1 LNFPDFIDDYEVIEQ
16 IGAGSSSVVY
26 KVKDKNG
33 DVFALKLF
41 HLGLNLTGSL
51 KKRFLSEARTLEKV
65 SSARTARLFRVG
77 ETESSLYLLMELV
90 EGKPLD
96 QVIENG
102 PLSGLQ
108 LLSTIGGLV
117 EALADTHASGVTHRD
132 LKPANII
139 LGPNGLKVID
149 FGLSAVEDA
158 NASTRSIISGGT
170 PAWLSPEQAIG
181 REVGSSSDIFS
192 LGLVIAF
199 LATGKNPFGQGKPD
213 ALIYRIVNE
222 SPDLSDV
229 PEGLAK
235 LVESCLQKDP
245 ADRPSIAQ
253 IGAYVADIDGGGLGS
268 DQTLVASRTMIAS
281 FGDAQK
287 TAVSYSQKTSPRR
300 RASKATKV
308 GMAALALVA
317 LVAGL
322 AFIPAQG
329 DLEIRYLNE
338 SDLNKP
344 IFDSSLLIG
353 FEDRSTRQINLP
365 VGKTAELSEFAGDWT
380 AGEKVTLSIEHE
392 IDQWSSETTTIEVPR
407 FFSIFR
413 AGQPYFVTL
422 ILSDNKIDFYGTWSE
437 VDSELARTLDAVAF
451 ATRSNEATYERQ
463 KRQERTSCVADEKS
477 SLSRLVGTSTEFYR
491 VYFADKNAVM
501 QAMPTTLTP
510 FSYRSRLD
518 GLADKMFDRQLGAI
532 NPETSGNA
540 SELSDSVILAAR
552 DISSAHFDLIELV
565 EWVGDT
571 MVNTPRGYGSYLYRE
586 KFQREFALWTNG
598 ETRLRRATTSVTK
611 AINNQAEG
619 VCYSQFPEL
628 D

>member
-1 LNFPDFIDDYEVIEQ
+1 MNLPEFIDGYEVIGQ

-26 KVKDKNG
+26 RVKDKN
-33 DVFALKLF
+33 DEIFALKLF
-41 HLGLNLTGSL
+41 HVGLNLTGSL

-65 SSARTARLFRVG
+65 SSARTARLFHVG

-96 QVIENG
+96 QLLENG

-108 LLSTIGGLV
+108 LQSTIGGLV

-139 LGPNGLKVID
+139 VGPDGVKVID

-181 REVGSSSDIFS
+181 KDVGPSSDIFS

-229 PEGLAK
+229 PDGLKK

-253 IGAYVADIDGGGLGS
+253 IGTYVADIDSGGLGS
-268 DQTLVASRTMIAS
+268 DQTLVASKTMVAS

-287 TAVSYSQKTSPRR
+287 TTVSYPQKTSPPRPLSR
-300 RASKATKV
+300 ISKA
-308 GMAALALVA
+308 LVAVATAGA
-317 LVAGL
+317 LVAGF
-322 AFIPAQG
+322 AFIPARG

-338 SDLNKP
+338 SDTNEP
-344 IFDSSLLIG
+344 IFDSNLIIG

-365 VGKTAELSEFAGDWT
+365 VGKTAELSELAGHWR
-380 AGEKVTLSIEHE
+380 AGEKVTLSIEYE
-392 IDQWSSETTTIEVPR
+392 IDQWSSKKTTIEAPR
-407 FFSIFR
+407 FFSVFR

-422 ILSDNKIDFYGTWSE
+422 ILSDDRIDVYGSWSE
-437 VDSELARTLDAVAF
+437 IDSEFDRELNHVAF
-451 ATRSNEATYERQ
+451 ASRSDEASYERR
-463 KRQERTSCVADEKS
+463 KFKERANCVLDEKS
-477 SLSRLVGTSTEFYR
+477 RLSRLVGAST
-491 VYFADKNAVM
+491 
-501 QAMPTTLTP
+501 Q
-510 FSYRSRLD
+510 FSYQYDVKKAEMYNGMPNTLSHASFRSRLQK
-518 GLADKMFDRQLGAI
+518 LADGMFDRQLGAG
-532 NPETSGNA
+532 NPENNGNA
-540 SELSDSVILAAR
+540 SELSDSVVLAVR
-552 DISSAHFDLIELV
+552 DLYDAHFDLIEIVELV
-565 EWVGDT
+565 GNT
-571 MVNTPRGYGSYLYRE
+571 MVNQPRYDGTYDNLY
-586 KFQREFALWTNG
+586 QREFALWTNG
-598 ETRLRRATTSVTK
+598 EMLLNRATTGVTN
-611 AINNQAEG
+611 AIGDQAEFG
-619 VCYSQFPEL
+619 CYSQFPEL

>member
-1 LNFPDFIDDYEVIEQ
+1 MNLPDFIDGYEVIGQ

-26 KVKDKNG
+26 KVKDKN
-33 DVFALKLF
+33 DEIFALKLL
-41 HLGLNLTGSL
+41 HVGLNLTGSL
-51 KKRFLSEARTLEKV
+51 KKRFLSEARALEKV
-65 SSARTARLFRVG
+65 SSARTARLFEVG
-77 ETESSLYLLMELV
+77 ETDSSLYLLMELV

-96 QVIENG
+96 LLLQNG

-108 LLSTIGGLV
+108 LQSTIGGLV

-139 LGPNGLKVID
+139 VGPDGVKVID

-181 REVGSSSDIFS
+181 RDVGPSSDIFS

-229 PEGLAK
+229 PEGLKK

-245 ADRPSIAQ
+245 ADRPSIAR
-253 IGAYVADIDGGGLGS
+253 IGDYVADIDSGGLGS
-268 DQTLVASRTMIAS
+268 DQTLVASRTMVAS

-287 TAVSYSQKTSPRR
+287 TAVRYPQNNSPRR
-300 RASKATKV
+300 RLSRTAK
-308 GMAALALVA
+308 ALVA
-317 LVAGL
+317 AATAGALVVGL
-322 AFIPAQG
+322 ALIPAQG
-329 DLEIRYLNE
+329 DLEIRYVNE
-338 SDLNKP
+338 SDRNEP
-344 IFDSSLLIG
+344 IFDSNLLIG

-365 VGKTAELSEFAGDWT
+365 VGKTADFSEFAGEWR
-380 AGEKVTLSIEHE
+380 AGEEVTLSIEYE
-392 IDQWSSETTTIEVPR
+392 IDQWSSGKTTIEVPR

-422 ILSDNKIDFYGTWSE
+422 ILSDDKIDFFGSWSE
-437 VDSELARTLDAVAF
+437 VDSELDRTLNLVAF
-451 ATRSNEATYERQ
+451 ARRSNEASYER
-463 KRQERTSCVADEKS
+463 RRIEERTDCVVDEKDR
-477 SLSRLVGTSTEFYR
+477 LTGLVGPSTRFSSEYR
-491 VYFADKNAVM
+491 ISRNQMYSD
-501 QAMPTTLTP
+501 MPDVLSHA
-510 FSYRSRLD
+510 SYRSRLRK
-518 GLADKMFDRQLGAI
+518 LADGMFDRQLGAG
-532 NPETSGNA
+532 NPEIGGNS
-540 SELSDSVILAAR
+540 SELSDSIILGVR
-552 DISSAHFDLIELV
+552 DLYDAHFDLIEIVELV
-565 EWVGDT
+565 GNT
-571 MVNTPRGYGSYLYRE
+571 MVNQPRYYGSYEDLY
-586 KFQREFALWTNG
+586 QREFALWTNG
-598 ETRLRRATTSVTK
+598 ETSLNRATTGVTN
-611 AINNQAEG
+611 AIRDQAEF

>member
-1 LNFPDFIDDYEVIEQ
+1 MNLPDFIDGYEVIEQ

-26 KVKDKNG
+26 KVKDKN
-33 DVFALKLF
+33 DEIFALKLF
-41 HLGLNLTGSL
+41 HVGLNLTGSL

-77 ETESSLYLLMELV
+77 ETDSSLYLVMELV

-96 QVIENG
+96 QLVEDR

-108 LLSTIGGLV
+108 LQSTIAGLV

-139 LGPNGLKVID
+139 VGPDGLKVID
-149 FGLSAVEDA
+149 FGLSSVEDA

-181 REVGSSSDIFS
+181 RDVGPSSDIFS

-222 SPDLSDV
+222 SPDLSEV
-229 PEGLAK
+229 PDGLRK

-253 IGAYVADIDGGGLGS
+253 VASYVADIDSGGLGS
-268 DQTLVASRTMIAS
+268 EQTLVASKTMVAS

-287 TAVSYSQKTSPRR
+287 TAVSDPHKTSPRR
-300 RASKATKV
+300 RVSNGSKVAV
-308 GMAALALVA
+308 AALALVS

-322 AFIPAQG
+322 ALLPAQG
-329 DLEIRYLNE
+329 DLEIRYINE
-338 SDLNKP
+338 SDRNAP
-344 IFDSSLLIG
+344 IFDSSLLLG

-365 VGKTAELSEFAGDWT
+365 VGKTADLSEFAGEWR
-380 AGEKVTLSIEHE
+380 AGEEVTLSIEYE
-392 IDQWSSETTTIEVPR
+392 IDQWSSEKTTIEVPR

-422 ILSDNKIDFYGTWSE
+422 ILSDDKIDFYGSWSE
-437 VDSELARTLDAVAF
+437 IDSEFDRALNHLAF
-451 ATRSNEATYERQ
+451 ASRSNELSYERQ
-463 KRQERTSCVADEKS
+463 KILERAECVVDEKS
-477 SLSRLVGTSTEFYR
+477 RLTRLVGASTKFSQQYRASKDEMYR
-491 VYFADKNAVM
+491 V
-501 QAMPTTLTP
+501 MPDTLSHA
-510 FSYRSRLD
+510 SYRSRLQE
-518 GLADKMFDRQLGAI
+518 LADGMFDRQLGAG
-532 NPETSGNA
+532 NPEISGNS
-540 SELSDSVILAAR
+540 SELSDSIILAVR
-552 DISSAHFDLIELV
+552 DLYDAHFDLIEIVELV
-565 EWVGDT
+565 GNT
-571 MVNTPRGYGSYLYRE
+571 MVNQPRWGTYDDIY
-586 KFQREFALWTNG
+586 QREFALWTNG
-598 ETRLRRATTSVTK
+598 ETSLNRATTGVTN
-611 AINNQAEG
+611 AIRDQAEF